1 MFSFRKI
8 SIHIDTIWV
17 HLDLAQEEEEAVEAE
32 VVGEEEASLPEELE
46 VVEGA
51 VEEDFH
57 LEAVVEEVVDVV
69 EVAVVAE
76 DVEAG
81 VVVWEEER
89 KLSLSHTDMRVSSL
103 PEVRRMLWSQRTWC
117 WVRVSMVRRGLQLKM
132 MQAKLSTEFGIHSD
146 QSWLLP
152 FWEVLTKFTCHQA
165 ARYCSHVIVIAI
177 I

>member
-46 VVEGA
+46 VVEVA

-103 PEVRRMLWSQRTWC
+103 PEVRRMHWSQRTWC
-117 WVRVSMVRRGLQLKM
+117 
-132 MQAKLSTEFGIHSD
+132 
-146 QSWLLP
+146 
-152 FWEVLTKFTCHQA
+152 
-165 ARYCSHVIVIAI
+165 
-177 I
+177 